1 MAENLEDTS
10 ECSSEYCESE
20 SCGSSCCS
28 GSDDELQYFPWL
40 EKVGSRGE
48 LFYIEPNFSFH
59 AGQEADPIN
68 TDPNNSYQ
76 TPVNQTKSK
85 LNPAEKFKK
94 WMKKRKRKVRK
105 SFPLLKQNKLNDDIN
120 DNVFLDP
127 LISLP
132 SRDIYVE
139 VDSTKQTLGRRV
151 LLCEELLGMELGLFE
166 EMSHWSMEN
175 KIKILGFVP
184 GRDIPD
190 IKPGD
195 WLISVNDLTVDFH
208 NLDEVLR
215 GLPLPSRVK
224 LTVSSPY
231 SKTAIKSDS
240 IPDHDSILEELL
252 GNSDAIEEAK
262 SQLLC
267 VPHGIFY
274 LVIEDDSVANEGVV
288 YRFPN
293 EDTPLFQLK
302 GMFIT
307 LSHMISD
314 IASPPLLSCSLSIQG
329 ELIHVSFVKDGNG
342 TFVLALPGKC
352 FTISE
357 SQHFV
362 TNLVKLLKF
371 QFSSVKTAFVIG
383 NQNGQLDNFF
393 TIFFKYY
400 LSTHSRKKRMF
411 DSHLLEILP
420 SVHWLPLPVDLKT
433 EVDDILS
440 ELESSDFGSTSE
452 GFDGNQRIYSILGSC
467 LFYKGYLLSN
477 HLSKSDLLDIN
488 LFLHYNRL
496 LFLTK
501 KQSVSEIII
510 WNEVFPS
517 RRQEPKNSDPDF
529 IEVQGRWFLLVV
541 AMNHCI
547 LSVILEAGGCALL
560 AEGHPPPEP
569 FYVEEV
575 QNTLIILHD
584 CGVTSAIE
592 KSLHQCLPPLAPP
605 HLFLKEHSSVRN
617 LFSSIFSNASS
628 SSSLNSSSKNIG
640 STSNQSITMLEK
652 GGQKITQD
660 CSADRTD
667 DFEAERQQLLFAMG
681 PADGE
686 SDVDSS
692 YSDVSNE
699 NLYTRQSSRSYSFST
714 GSTTE
719 SAGSGEFSNQQGQTF
734 KRTISN
740 NSDMNI
746 LHFGYEN
753 SILESTSHV
762 VAGCENTLFQ
772 YLHMDPV
779 EGVFLAPIHDVSI
792 LQESALKDIW
802 DNFYRCCLNLR
813 TVFARSLRN
822 EEIIKRSTVTKY
834 GVNSFLRNA
843 YEQGVLFR
851 YTPKDNTKQ
860 KTSMAFWVIG
870 RLFFTPEPRELY
882 VCYHDSSHQDI
893 VEIAF
898 RLGFGLSL

>member
-1 MAENLEDTS
+1 MAENLDNAS
-10 ECSSEYCESE
+10 ECFSEYCDSD

-48 LFYIEPNFSFH
+48 LFYIEPSFSFH
-59 AGQEADPIN
+59 ADHETYPIN
-68 TDPNNSYQ
+68 SDPNSSYQ

-105 SFPLLKQNKLNDDIN
+105 SFPLLKQSKFNDEIN

-127 LISLP
+127 LLSLP
-132 SRDIYVE
+132 SRDVYIE

-151 LLCEELLGMELGLFE
+151 SLCEELLGLELGLFE
-166 EMSHWSMEN
+166 DMSNCSMEN

-184 GRDIPD
+184 GHDIPD

-195 WLISVNDLTVDFH
+195 WLISINDITLDLH

-215 GLPLPSRVK
+215 GLTLPAKVK
-224 LTVSSPY
+224 LTVSTSY
-231 SKTAIKSDS
+231 SKTASKSGS

-252 GNSDAIEEAK
+252 GNSDVINESK

-274 LVIEDDSVANEGVV
+274 LVIEDESVTNEGVV
-288 YRFPN
+288 YKFPN

-329 ELIHVSFVKDGNG
+329 ELVHVSFVKEGNG
-342 TFVLALPGKC
+342 TFVLALPGRC

-371 QFSSVKTAFVIG
+371 QFSSVKIAFAIG
-383 NQNGQLDNFF
+383 NQNSQLDNFF
-393 TIFFKYY
+393 TIFFKHY
-400 LSTHSRKKRMF
+400 LSKYSRKKRMF

-420 SVHWLPLPVDLKT
+420 SVHWLPLPIDLKT

-440 ELESSDFGSTSE
+440 ELESTDFGSLSD

-477 HLSKSDLLDIN
+477 HLPKNDLLDIH
-488 LFLHYNRL
+488 LFLHYHHL
-496 LFLTK
+496 LYLTK
-501 KQSVSEIII
+501 KQAVSEIII
-510 WNEVFPS
+510 WHEIFPS
-517 RRQEPKNSDPDF
+517 RRQEPSTPDPDF
-529 IEVQGRWFLLVV
+529 IEVQGRWFLLIV

-547 LSVILEAGGCALL
+547 LSVILEAGGCTLL

-584 CGVTSAIE
+584 CGITSGIE
-592 KSLHQCLPPLAPP
+592 KILHQCLPPLAPP
-605 HLFLKEHSSVRN
+605 HLFMKEHSSVRN

-640 STSNQSITMLEK
+640 STCNQSITGLEK
-652 GGQKITQD
+652 
-660 CSADRTD
+660 DRSD

-719 SAGSGEFSNQQGQTF
+719 SAGSGEFSNQQGQSF
-734 KRTISN
+734 KRTTSN
-740 NSDMNI
+740 NSDMNN
-746 LHFGYEN
+746 LHIGYEN
-753 SILESTSHV
+753 CLLESTSHV
-762 VAGCENTLFQ
+762 VAGYKNTLFQ

-779 EGVFLAPIHDVSI
+779 EGVFLAPIPDVTV
-792 LQESALKDIW
+792 LRESALKDIW

-822 EEIIKRSTVTKY
+822 EEIIKLSTATKY
-834 GVNSFLRNA
+834 GVNTFLRNA

-851 YTPKDNTKQ
+851 YTPKDNVKQ
-860 KTSMAFWVIG
+860 KISMTFWVVG
-870 RLFFTPEPRELY
+870 RLFFSPEPRELY